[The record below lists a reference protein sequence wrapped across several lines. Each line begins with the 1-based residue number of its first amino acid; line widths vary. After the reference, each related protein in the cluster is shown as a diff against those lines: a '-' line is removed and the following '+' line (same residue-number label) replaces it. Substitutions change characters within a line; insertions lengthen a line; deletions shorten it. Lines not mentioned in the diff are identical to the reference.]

1 MTAVAPGPGFRLSRG
16 RALRRACLRRRA
28 RSQKQGLGATVV
40 KKPLFYQSSMPY
52 SNKGLQLMPTTLNST
67 GPPGFLDLIFGR
79 NLIKT
84 HLCVE
89 VNSVVTVAM
98 VVVVV
103 DGVVAV
109 LVAFGNFEVVL
120 GNVEVTFGMEVD
132 VVVSSDVSF
141 LVSSLLNFSEFCT
154 MYEK

>member
-1 MTAVAPGPGFRLSRG
+1 
-16 RALRRACLRRRA
+16 
-28 RSQKQGLGATVV
+28 
-40 KKPLFYQSSMPY
+40 
-52 SNKGLQLMPTTLNST
+52 
-67 GPPGFLDLIFGR
+67 
-79 NLIKT
+79 
-84 HLCVE
+84 
-89 VNSVVTVAM
+89 M

-154 MYEK
+154 ICMKNKFGLIKKDCAIISIY

>member
-1 MTAVAPGPGFRLSRG
+1 MAIG
-16 RALRRACLRRRA
+16 R
-28 RSQKQGLGATVV
+28 S
-40 KKPLFYQSSMPY
+40 
-52 SNKGLQLMPTTLNST
+52 
-67 GPPGFLDLIFGR
+67 
-79 NLIKT
+79 LIKT
-84 HLCVE
+84 HLCVGVE
-89 VNSVVTVAM
+89 VNSVAK

-132 VVVSSDVSF
+132 VVVSSDVTF

>member
-1 MTAVAPGPGFRLSRG
+1 
-16 RALRRACLRRRA
+16 
-28 RSQKQGLGATVV
+28 
-40 KKPLFYQSSMPY
+40 
-52 SNKGLQLMPTTLNST
+52 MPTTLVLVT
-67 GPPGFLDLIFGR
+67 PGFLDLIFGR

-89 VNSVVTVAM
+89 VEVNSVVTVTM

-103 DGVVAV
+103 DRVVAV
-109 LVAFGNFEVVL
+109 LVVLGNFEVVL

-141 LVSSLLNFSEFCT
+141 LVSSSLKLEFCT
-154 MYEK
+154 IHERNMYIGILN

>member
-1 MTAVAPGPGFRLSRG
+1 
-16 RALRRACLRRRA
+16 
-28 RSQKQGLGATVV
+28 
-40 KKPLFYQSSMPY
+40 
-52 SNKGLQLMPTTLNST
+52 MPTTLVLVT
-67 GPPGFLDLIFGR
+67 PGFLDLIFGR

-89 VNSVVTVAM
+89 VEVNSVVTVTM

-103 DGVVAV
+103 DRVVAV
-109 LVAFGNFEVVL
+109 LVVLGNFEVVL

>member
-1 MTAVAPGPGFRLSRG
+1 
-16 RALRRACLRRRA
+16 
-28 RSQKQGLGATVV
+28 
-40 KKPLFYQSSMPY
+40 
-52 SNKGLQLMPTTLNST
+52 MPTTLVLVT
-67 GPPGFLDLIFGR
+67 PGFLDLIFGR

-84 HLCVE
+84 HLCVEVE

-109 LVAFGNFEVVL
+109 LVALGNFEVV

-141 LVSSLLNFSEFCT
+141 LVLSSLKLEFCT
-154 MYEK
+154 IHERNMYIGILN